1 MPIGPPVIHKGRFRT
16 QNGAN
21 GRPRFHRC
29 RAHKNIDVLEN
40 LAGSDAAAAIGR
52 LHDVVTRLA
61 TVLATEG
68 VDEREGL
75 SELFCLDQEAGAI
88 DVPFCRRFP
97 HVPSPLG
104 GGKSK
109 FVIACWLKS
118 RLRVRRIYSGEEM
131 RSIT

>member
-1 MPIGPPVIHKGRFRT
+1 MPIDALVIHKRRFRT
-16 QNGAN
+16 QSGTK
-21 GRPRFHRC
+21 GRPRP
-29 RAHKNIDVLEN
+29 RAHGDIDVLED
-40 LAGSDAAAAIGR
+40 LAWGDAADAVRR
-52 LHDVVTRLA
+52 LDQVITGLA
-61 TVLATEG
+61 RMFATEG